1 MQIHSSKSVSFPNGS
16 PALTGAKSPVKDGP
30 GMRTDNELHMTRA
43 GRAMDP
49 DRVTEGFA
57 GALNAALGRVETLDT
72 RAQKLTAQAVYDP
85 DSVDAH
91 TVVLA
96 AEKARFALNL
106 TKTLADGAIRAY
118 RELTSGR

>member
-1 MQIHSSKSVSFPNGS
+1 MEIFSTKSVSFPNGQPVLS
-16 PALTGAKSPVKDGP
+16 GAKSRVTGGP
-30 GMRTDNELHMTRA
+30 GLRTENSLHMTRA
-43 GRAMDP
+43 GRP
-49 DRVTEGFA
+49 SNPEGVSEGFA
-57 GALNAALGRVETLDT
+57 GALNEALGRVETLDT
-72 RAQKLTAQAVYDP
+72 RAQKLTAQSVYDP

-91 TVVLA
+91 TVILA